1 MPGSHPVWGEL
12 ATTQPGRPAG
22 SLGPATLASPRFTVW
37 VVAAIAGVLVAGGIA
52 NDTTPARANSAP
64 SSRAHS
70 TLDTNAPSTTTTTVP
85 DTKAARKLIQPAA
98 VVLPAIPAEGL
109 TLGANSDVVRA
120 YEQRMKDV
128 KLDPGPV
135 DGTFSTETQDAVY
148 TIQRI
153 MGVPTTGVVGA
164 AEADFIA
171 HFKYLEP
178 LHGDAEPNRTE
189 IDVARQLLTLYQNY
203 QVRLVTLTSTGSGVQ
218 YCYDTPIY
226 APTRHVCEVANTP
239 SGRFTYYSE
248 VQGWQNGDLGT
259 LYNPMYF
266 VNGIAV
272 HGADRVSLTPAS
284 FGCANIPMHIAK
296 YFPQLVSLGDVVY
309 VDGGS
314 PVYVIS
320 SGPATGGPSTASDLP
335 PDFDPATTTTTAP
348 PESTTTTTKPEES
361 TTTTAAEE
369 STTTTKPEES
379 TTTTVTT
386 TTTST
391 TTTTQPKP

>member
-1 MPGSHPVWGEL
+1 ML
-12 ATTQPGRPAG
+12 AT
-22 SLGPATLASPRFTVW
+22 PRFTVW

-52 NDTTPARANSAP
+52 NDTTSARASSALSP
-64 SSRAHS
+64 RSHTSAS
-70 TLDTNAPSTTTTTVP
+70 ASEPSTTTTTAP
-85 DTKAARKLIQPAA
+85 DPKAARKLVQPSA
-98 VVLPAIPAEGL
+98 VVLPAVPEGGL
-109 TLGANSDVVRA
+109 VLGSTGNIVQA

-135 DGTFSTETQDAVY
+135 DGTFTTETQDAVY
-148 TIQRI
+148 TVQRI
-153 MGVPTTGVVGA
+153 MGVPTTGVIGA

-171 HFKYLEP
+171 HFKFLEP
-178 LHGDAEPNRTE
+178 LHGDAEANRTE
-189 IDVARQLLTLYQNY
+189 IDVTRQLLTLYQNY

-226 APTRHVCEVANTP
+226 APVRHVCEVANTP

-259 LYNPMYF
+259 LFNPIYF
-266 VNGIAV
+266 NNGIAV

-320 SGPATGGPSTASDLP
+320 NGPATGGPSTASDLP
-335 PDFDPATTTTTAP
+335 DNFDPG
-348 PESTTTTTKPEES
+348 
-361 TTTTAAEE
+361 
-369 STTTTKPEES
+369 
-379 TTTTVTT
+379 TTTTVAARGQHHDHRRARQQHHHEFLRTT
-386 TTTST
+386 EQLDRSVEHHSRAQYDSRAEHDSRADHEFQYDDNALRHA
-391 TTTTQPKP
+391 QPR